1 MALIPSDIGI
11 RMRLQNEASLL
22 QPLSPVHE
30 IPSDL
35 PELRTGQTFSARI
48 QEVLPDNTY
57 KALVA
62 GKQLTLQLPEGA
74 KPGDQLELV
83 VIDRSVK
90 VVIAKQVEGAA
101 PAAAETGPYPFAKFS
116 PAARMIGNLLPAEG
130 TAPPP
135 AQLNRGQPLLA
146 QPPQTQGAATLLA
159 PTLEKAVTQS
169 GMFYESHQAQW
180 VTGKLP
186 LAQLLQEPQGKLSQ
200 PQAFVLAAQE
210 RLAAATQSLGQPQQQ
225 AAAQQTLLAQPQAA
239 AQQTLLAQPQAAAQ
253 QTLLAQPQAA
263 LQLLTPANLPALIAN
278 INAENPSEN
287 KLPVVLPGQ
296 PAATSTNPATANPV
310 PTLQAN
316 PGEKFGAS
324 GTANNPANPAQAAPL
339 SQQVPDEL
347 RPLVQQQLEAV
358 ATQRMFWHGEVWP
371 QQPMDWE
378 IERDGRRESGSGEED
393 GANWRTALSLTTPRL
408 GRIDAKLQLATDGVR
423 ITLATPYGAS
433 AADLRD
439 AAPKLAEALAA
450 AGVPLL
456 ALNIKHEDEYPAGQG

>member
-1 MALIPSDIGI
+1 MALIPSDVGI

-35 PELRTGQTFSARI
+35 PELRTGQFFSARI

-83 VIDRSVK
+83 VIDRSAK

-101 PAAAETGPYPFAKFS
+101 LAAAETGPYPFAKFS

-146 QPPQTQGAATLLA
+146 QPPQAQGAAVLLA

-186 LAQLLQEPQGKLSQ
+186 LAQLLQEPQGQMSQ

-210 RLAAATQSLGQPQQQ
+210 RLAAS
-225 AAAQQTLLAQPQAA
+225 AQPLVRDDTQTPTAKGTAPEHAPAESARQLVATATNTAA
-239 AQQTLLAQPQAAAQ
+239 NVPQAS
-253 QTLLAQPQAA
+253 LA
-263 LQLLTPANLPALIAN
+263 
-278 INAENPSEN
+278 
-287 KLPVVLPGQ
+287 GG
-296 PAATSTNPATANPV
+296 
-310 PTLQAN
+310 
-316 PGEKFGAS
+316 GEKVGAG
-324 GTANNPANPAQAAPL
+324 GTANNPTQATPL

-378 IERDGRRESGSGEED
+378 IERDGRRESRGGEED
-393 GANWRTALSLTTPRL
+393 GADWRTALSLTTPRL
-408 GRIDAKLQLATDGVR
+408 GRIDAKLQLATNGVR

-456 ALNIKHEDEYPAGQG
+456 ALNIKHEDEFSAGQG